1 MSTSKEIQ
9 RTLEYVFN
17 NNKQLAE
24 KNRPPVAL
32 EVIGPAGIGK
42 TSVIIDFCKDN
53 DLDHA
58 KINLAQ
64 MDELAE
70 LIGWQ
75 VREFKTVDGEWI
87 NEKQTELNTVRLT
100 SETRTSWC
108 PPKWVPTDT
117 KGGILILDDW
127 NRADPRFTQAVM
139 ELIDR
144 GEYISWKMPK
154 NWTIVLTSNPD
165 NGDYSVNTVDP
176 AQRTRYLTLEM
187 SFNHKD
193 WAAWAEFNN
202 IDSRCINFVLM
213 NPEIINNK
221 KVNPRAATKFFD
233 VISSI
238 KEFSTEM
245 DFISTIG
252 HSLGDEFITCFVLA
266 IQNRQ
271 DKIIDIQD
279 FFELPFKEVVA
290 RMNDCTNFGKK
301 NYKSS
306 VGATIITRMVNYLA
320 KLNSENKI
328 TKSHYNRL
336 SEFCANQILPKENY
350 SYLLKEIATIDNPIT
365 DSIYKSNDQV
375 FTQYIF

>member
-17 NNKQLAE
+17 NNKQLAD
-24 KNRPPVAL
+24 KNRPPVAI
-32 EVIGPAGIGK
+32 EIIGPAGIGK
-42 TSVIIDFCKDN
+42 TSVIIDFCKHN
-53 DLDHA
+53 DLDHP

-87 NEKQTELNTVRLT
+87 NEKQTELNKVKLT

-238 KEFSTEM
+238 KEFSNEI

-252 HSLGDEFITCFVLA
+252 HSLGEEFITCFILA
-266 IQNRQ
+266 IENRQ

-320 KLNSENKI
+320 KLNTENKI
-328 TKSHYNRL
+328 TKAHYSRL
-336 SEFCANQILPKENY
+336 AQFCENAILPKENY
-350 SYLLKEIATIDNPIT
+350 SYLLKEIASIDNPIT
-365 DSIYKSNDQV
+365 DSIYKSNDPV

>member
-1 MSTSKEIQ
+1 MSSSKEIQ
-9 RTLEYVFN
+9 STLTYVFN
-17 NNKQLAE
+17 NNKELAK

-32 EVIGPAGIGK
+32 EIIGPAGIGK
-42 TSVIIDFCKDN
+42 TSVIIDFCKQN
-53 DLDHA
+53 TLDYA

-87 NEKQTELNTVRLT
+87 NEKQTENNKVKLT
-100 SETRTSWC
+100 NETRTSWC

-117 KGGILILDDW
+117 KGGVLILDDW

-144 GEYISWKMPK
+144 GEYVSWKMPQ

-176 AQRTRYLTLEM
+176 AQRTRYLTVEM

-238 KEFSTEM
+238 KDFSDHL

-252 HSLGDEFITCFVLA
+252 HGLGEEFTTCFILA
-266 IQNRQ
+266 VQNRQ
-271 DKIIDIQD
+271 DKIIDIADIFNMD
-279 FFELPFKEVVA
+279 FATVKQQ
-290 RMNDCTNFGKK
+290 MSDCTGFGGKK
-301 NYKSS
+301 YKSS

-320 KLNSENKI
+320 KLNAEGKI

-336 SEFCANQILPKENY
+336 REFCDTPLLPKENY

-365 DSIYKSNDQV
+365 DGIYKSNDTV
-375 FTQYIF
+375 FTQYIH

>member
-1 MSTSKEIQ
+1 MSSSKEIQ
-9 RTLEYVFN
+9 NLLTYVFN
-17 NNKQLAE
+17 NNKNLI
-24 KNRPPVAL
+24 KKGRPPVAL

-42 TSVIIDFCKDN
+42 TSVVIDFCRN
-53 DLDHA
+53 NNLDCA
-58 KINLAQ
+58 KLNLAQ

-87 NEKQTELNTVRLT
+87 NEKQTENNKVKLT
-100 SETRTSWC
+100 NETRTSWC
-108 PPKWVPTDT
+108 PPKWVPTDN

-144 GEYISWKMPK
+144 GEYISWKMPE

-176 AQRTRYLTLEM
+176 AQRTRYLTVEM
-187 SFNHKD
+187 SFNYKD
-193 WAAWAEFNN
+193 WASWAEFNN

-238 KEFSTEM
+238 KDFSDNL

-252 HSLGDEFITCFVLA
+252 NGLGEEFITCFILA

-279 FFELPFKEVVA
+279 FFSMKFSDLQKT
-290 RMNDCTNFGKK
+290 MDDCTGFGTNK
-301 NYKSS
+301 YKSS
-306 VGATIITRMVNYLA
+306 VGATIITRIVNYLS
-320 KLNSENKI
+320 KLNTEGKI
-328 TKSHYNRL
+328 TKTHYNRL
-336 SEFCANQILPKENY
+336 HEFCNNQMLPKENY
-350 SYLLKEIATIDNPIT
+350 TYLLKEIATIDNVIT
-365 DSIYKSNDQV
+365 DSIYKSNDIV
-375 FTQYIF
+375 FTQYIY